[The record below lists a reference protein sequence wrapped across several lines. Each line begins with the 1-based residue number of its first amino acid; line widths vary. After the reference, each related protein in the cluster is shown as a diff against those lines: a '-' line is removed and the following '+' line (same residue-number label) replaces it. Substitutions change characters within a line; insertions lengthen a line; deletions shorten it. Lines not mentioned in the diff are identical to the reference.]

1 MPLNDSCRHIEL
13 KKQKIL
19 EVNGDMEQKGKS
31 ILGVISDILLVIL
44 IIVAI
49 FITVMTFTTKSSETG
64 IGNILGY
71 TPFSVQTDSM
81 SPTIDKGDLII
92 AKEVKDP
99 SKELAKGDVI
109 TFYTLM
115 RDNADNTIKDFNTHR
130 ILDIEYYGD
139 GTVYYYVT
147 KGDSMDSEDNQKVY
161 PDDIVAK
168 QVGATVDES
177 GNYVKGLTI
186 SGFGN
191 ALNFLQGRVG
201 FMICIIIPLALF
213 FIWQVYKLIAMF
225 VSAKSEKISEDVK
238 RQAVEEY
245 LAEQEAKKSKE
256 QNDESST

>member
-1 MPLNDSCRHIEL
+1 
-13 KKQKIL
+13 
-19 EVNGDMEQKGKS
+19 MEQKGKS

-49 FITVMTFTTKSSETG
+49 AITVMTFTSKSPETG
-64 IGNILGY
+64 IGNVAGY

-81 SPTIDKGDLII
+81 SPTIGKGDLII
-92 AKEVKDP
+92 AKEVVDP
-99 SKELAKGDVI
+99 TEELKEGDVI

-115 RDNADNTIKDFNTHR
+115 QDSAGNTIKGFNTHR
-130 ILDIEYYGD
+130 IIDIEYYAD
-139 GTVYYYVT
+139 NSVYYYVT
-147 KGDSMDSEDNQKVY
+147 KGDAMQTEDNQKVY

-168 QVGATVDES
+168 QIGATVDEN

-191 ALNFLQGRVG
+191 ALDFLQSQLG

-225 VSAKSEKISEDVK
+225 MTAKSEKISEEVK

-245 LAEQEAKKSKE
+245 LAAKEAEKAADSK
-256 QNDESST
+256 NDSDN

>member
-1 MPLNDSCRHIEL
+1 
-13 KKQKIL
+13 
-19 EVNGDMEQKGKS
+19 MEQKGKS

-49 FITVMTFTTKSSETG
+49 AITVMTFTSKSSETG
-64 IGNILGY
+64 IGNVAGY

-81 SPTIDKGDLII
+81 SPTIGKGDLII
-92 AKEVKDP
+92 AKEVVNP
-99 SKELAKGDVI
+99 QEELQIGDVI

-115 RDNADNTIKDFNTHR
+115 QDGAGNTIRGFNTHR
-130 ILDIEYYGD
+130 ILDIEHYND
-139 GTVYYYVT
+139 GSVYYYVT
-147 KGDSMDSEDNQKVY
+147 KGDAMQTEDNQKVY

-168 QVGATVDES
+168 QIGATVDEN

-191 ALNFLQGRVG
+191 ALDFLQSQLG

-225 VSAKSEKISEDVK
+225 MTAKSEKLSEDAK
-238 RQAVEEY
+238 RQAIEEY
-245 LAEQEAKKSKE
+245 LAQQEAEKNSTDSK
-256 QNDESST
+256 NDSDNN